1 MRRSVSRPII
11 ARTLLAAVSIA
22 AALALTPCATV
33 LAVAPDLAVPVELQ
47 SKLPE
52 AKHALVHGL
61 DRGWTRARFIG
72 IEMRDADD
80 LVVLQFEIYGWPN
93 LVPIRAYLA
102 SRCRAL
108 AEIDPRMMSG
118 GIVEGD
124 FATDPELTYVRSS
137 AQPTCRR

>member
-1 MRRSVSRPII
+1 MSGPTI
-11 ARTLLAAVSIA
+11 ARTVLAVVFIA
-22 AALALTPCATV
+22 AALVLAPCTTV
-33 LAVAPDLAVPVELQ
+33 LAIPPDLAVPVELQ

-52 AKHALVHGL
+52 AKRALVHGL

-72 IEMRDADD
+72 IEMRAADD

-93 LVPIRAYLA
+93 LVPMRAYLS

-124 FATDPELTYVRSS
+124 FATDPELTHIRSA
-137 AQPTCRR
+137 AQPACRR